1 MRSGLLTLE
10 HMLIPIGLRRSGASS
25 ENAIAEYGV
34 LHGMAFPVVF
44 YPQFL
49 LQSISGLLVP
59 EVAEEAARGNE
70 KRIENIAHKIL
81 HITLIFSVGTAGLM
95 ICFSEMLG
103 NSLYQNK
110 EAGIFIK
117 AVAPLIPV
125 MYLDSAVDGL
135 LKGLGEQLYSMRVN
149 ILDSTMSVIMVWLLL
164 PHFGVWGYVLTVYVC
179 EVVNGVLSLC
189 RLLSVTKPRIS
200 VIRSLL
206 VPLLCTILSC
216 SAVTYLLK
224 PALSSFGNTFE
235 MIVCII
241 LSAVI
246 YLFLLFISGCLTES
260 GEIKSSESVKK
271 IFGKD
276 RKADSRSSKF
286 EKYKEKA

>member
-1 MRSGLLTLE
+1 M
-10 HMLIPIGLRRSGASS
+10 
-25 ENAIAEYGV
+25 
-34 LHGMAFPVVF
+34 
-44 YPQFL
+44 
-49 LQSISGLLVP
+49 
-59 EVAEEAARGNE
+59 
-70 KRIENIAHKIL
+70 
-81 HITLIFSVGTAGLM
+81 
-95 ICFSEMLG
+95 
-103 NSLYQNK
+103 
-110 EAGIFIK
+110 
-117 AVAPLIPV
+117 IPV